1 MAESISNPKSEFRSP
16 SAILMAAGRGTRMG
30 SDLPKVLLEVGGKPM
45 LRWVVDA
52 CFAAG
57 VETCVVVVGYRGDD
71 VRAALADEPRCVFVD
86 QTEQLGTAHAADMA
100 RPVFESMPAG
110 DVFVLAGD
118 GPLIRSQ
125 TLARLL
131 ELHRRT
137 KAAATLATAV
147 LDEPTGYGRVIR
159 HPASTSGAGGGGG
172 GFDRIVEQKDA
183 SPEELAVQEV
193 NPSYYCFR
201 SDDLFDSLTLVGNA
215 NQQNE
220 YYITDVPG
228 LLRSQ
233 GKTVTL
239 VDAVPAEDVLSINT
253 PEQLAAVDAILK
265 KRHDSTATAN
275 TSSGG
280 GASA

>member
-1 MAESISNPKSEFRSP
+1 MSDARHNTVPP
-16 SAILMAAGRGTRMG
+16 TAILMAAGKGTRMG
-30 SDLPKVLLEVGGKPM
+30 SDLPKVLFEVGGKPM
-45 LRWVVDA
+45 LRWVVEA

-100 RPVFESMPAG
+100 RPVFENRPAG

-147 LDEPTGYGRVIR
+147 LDDPTGYGRVIR
-159 HPASTSGAGGGGG
+159 QATSSSGGGSGGG

-183 SPEELAVQEV
+183 TPDELAVKEV

-201 SDDLFDSLTLVGNA
+201 SDDLFTTLTQVSNA
-215 NQQNE
+215 NKQGE
-220 YYITDVPG
+220 YYLTDVPG

-253 PEQLAAVDAILK
+253 PEQLAAVDQIL
-265 KRHDSTATAN
+265 RQRP
-275 TSSGG
+275 SGSPSG
-280 GASA
+280 NPQPGASV

>member
-1 MAESISNPKSEFRSP
+1 
-16 SAILMAAGRGTRMG
+16 MAAGKGVRMG
-30 SDLPKVLLEVGGKPM
+30 SDLPKVLCEVAGKPM
-45 LRWVVDA
+45 LRWVVEA
-52 CFAAG
+52 CFDAG

-71 VRAALADEPRCVFVD
+71 VRAALADEPRCVFVE
-86 QTEQLGTAHAADMA
+86 QTQQLGTAHAADMA
-100 RPVFESMPAG
+100 RPVFEKMPAG

-137 KAAATLATAV
+137 KASATLATAI
-147 LDEPTGYGRVIR
+147 LDDPTGYGRVVR
-159 HPASTSGAGGGGG
+159 NASG

-183 SPEELAVQEV
+183 TPDELAVQEV

-201 SDDLFDSLTLVGNA
+201 SDDLFDTLSNVSNTNKQG
-215 NQQNE
+215 E
-220 YYITDVPG
+220 YYLTDVPG

-239 VDAVPAEDVLSINT
+239 VDAVPADDVLSINT
-253 PEQLAAVDAILK
+253 PEQLAAVDQIL
-265 KRHDSTATAN
+265 RQRLTP
-275 TSSGG
+275 
-280 GASA
+280 GAPA

>member
-1 MAESISNPKSEFRSP
+1 MTDASTNTSFPSENAP
-16 SAILMAAGRGTRMG
+16 AAILMAAGKGTRMG
-30 SDLPKVLLEVGGKPM
+30 SDLPKVLFEVGGKPM
-45 LRWVVDA
+45 LRWVVEA

-71 VRAALADEPRCVFVD
+71 VRAALADEPRCVFVE

-100 RPVFESMPAG
+100 RPIFENRPAG

-137 KAAATLATAV
+137 KASATLATAV
-147 LDEPTGYGRVIR
+147 LDDPTGYGRVIR
-159 HPASTSGAGGGGG
+159 NAASQ
-172 GFDRIVEQKDA
+172 FDRIVEQKDA
-183 SPEELAVQEV
+183 TPEELAVQEV

-201 SDDLFDSLTLVGNA
+201 SDDLFATLTQVSNA
-215 NQQNE
+215 NKQGE

-228 LLRSQ
+228 LLRNQ

-253 PEQLAAVDAILK
+253 PEQLAEVDRIL
-265 KRHDSTATAN
+265 RDRLTPTSPSN
-275 TSSGG
+275 TLSGG
-280 GASA
+280 GAQA

>member
-1 MAESISNPKSEFRSP
+1 MTNSLSTSNETPP
-16 SAILMAAGRGTRMG
+16 AAILMAAGKGTRMG
-30 SDLPKVLLEVGGKPM
+30 SDLPKVLHEVAGRPM
-45 LRWVVDA
+45 LRWVVEA

-57 VETCVVVVGYRGDD
+57 VETCVVVVGYRGDE
-71 VRAALADEPRCVFVD
+71 VRAALADELRCVFVE

-100 RPVFESMPAG
+100 RPVFEDRPAG

-131 ELHRRT
+131 EVHRRT
-137 KAAATLATAV
+137 KASATLATAV
-147 LDEPTGYGRVIR
+147 LDDPTGYGRVVR
-159 HPASTSGAGGGGG
+159 NADHN
-172 GFDRIVEQKDA
+172 FDRIVEQKDA
-183 SPEELAVQEV
+183 SPDELAVNEV

-201 SDDLFDSLTLVGNA
+201 SDDLFDSLTQVGNA
-215 NQQNE
+215 NQQGE

-228 LLRSQ
+228 LLRER

-239 VDAVPAEDVLSINT
+239 VDAVPAEDVLSINN
-253 PEQLAAVDAILK
+253 PDQLAEVDRILLN
-265 KRHDSTATAN
+265 RLASDPTLATP
-275 TSSGG
+275 SGG

>member
-1 MAESISNPKSEFRSP
+1 MPDATNNPVP
-16 SAILMAAGRGTRMG
+16 PAAIIMAAGKGTRMG
-30 SDLPKVLLEVGGKPM
+30 SDLPKVLHEVAGKPM
-45 LRWVVDA
+45 LRWVTEA
-52 CFAAG
+52 CYAAG

-71 VRAALADEPRCVFVD
+71 VRKALADDPRCEFVE

-100 RPVFESMPAG
+100 RPVFENRPAG

-137 KAAATLATAV
+137 KASATLATAV
-147 LDEPTGYGRVIR
+147 LSDPSGYGRVVR
-159 HPASTSGAGGGGG
+159 NASG

-183 SPEELAVQEV
+183 TPEELAVQEV

-201 SDDLFDSLTLVGNA
+201 SDDLFTTLTQVSNA
-215 NQQNE
+215 NQQGE

-228 LLRSQ
+228 ILRGQ
-233 GKTVTL
+233 GKTVSV
-239 VDAVPAEDVLSINT
+239 VDAVPEEDVLSINN
-253 PEQLAAVDAILK
+253 PQQLAEVDAILK
-265 KRHDSTATAN
+265 QRLSP
-275 TSSGG
+275 
-280 GASA
+280 GAPA

>member
-1 MAESISNPKSEFRSP
+1 MADATPSQSP
-16 SAILMAAGRGTRMG
+16 APAAILMAAGKGTRMG
-30 SDLPKVLLEVGGKPM
+30 SDLPKVLFEVGGKPM

-71 VRAALADEPRCVFVD
+71 VRAALADESRCVFVD

-100 RPVFESMPAG
+100 RPVFETMPAG

-137 KAAATLATAV
+137 KASATLATAV
-147 LDEPTGYGRVIR
+147 LDDPTGYGRVVR
-159 HPASTSGAGGGGG
+159 NASGS
-172 GFDRIVEQKDA
+172 FDRIVEQKDA
-183 SPEELAVQEV
+183 TPDELAIQEV

-201 SDDLFDSLTLVGNA
+201 SDDLFDGITQVSNA
-215 NQQNE
+215 NQQGE

-228 LLRSQ
+228 LLRKQ
-233 GKTVTL
+233 GKTITL
-239 VDAVPAEDVLSINT
+239 IDAVPAADVLSINT
-253 PEQLAAVDAILK
+253 PEQLDAVDQILQQ
-265 KRHDSTATAN
+265 RL
-275 TSSGG
+275 
-280 GASA
+280 ASASPTVPGAPA